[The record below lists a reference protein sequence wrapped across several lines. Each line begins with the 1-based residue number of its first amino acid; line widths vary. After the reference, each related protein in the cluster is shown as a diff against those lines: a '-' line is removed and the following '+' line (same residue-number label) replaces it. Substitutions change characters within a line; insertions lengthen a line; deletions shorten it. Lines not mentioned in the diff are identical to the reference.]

1 MKLKASKVRRN
12 LLFSLILISVS
23 TLASLLLVEAGMH
36 IAGFDYARVWE
47 PDAELG
53 WRHVPGAR
61 RLWTEEGRG
70 LIEINSLGQRD
81 RERVIPKPS
90 GTFRIAVYGDSMT
103 EAVQVD
109 LNDTFTSLLEEFLQK
124 AGYSVEVLN
133 FGVNGYSPI
142 QELLLLKKEGPK
154 YAADLVILA
163 TYLDNDVSGCHPA
176 LNVSQGGVPFYR
188 SYGKEGDFDF
198 SRSRSSYDDYHREPL
213 YTIRYYS
220 RIYRWLSA
228 LRWQL
233 MEGEN
238 RLKPNE
244 FPKRHLLYGLSLS
257 EEWREAWNLYEQ
269 AIKEFAAETRRQG
282 AQFLILSVPAPWVA
296 REDAWNMILEKY
308 PSMRSKK
315 WDVLGPERRL
325 ENFASEQGLH
335 LLSPYRAFSEAWSS
349 GQLYWG
355 HLGHMTPRGHKVMAR
370 VIEEYL
376 LNSHII
382 PEWAV
387 QRTPG

>member
-1 MKLKASKVRRN
+1 MVRRK
-12 LLFSLILISVS
+12 LVFSLILIGVS
-23 TLASLLLVEAGMH
+23 TLASLLIVEIGMH

-81 RERVIPKPS
+81 RERVIPKPP
-90 GTFRIAVYGDSMT
+90 GTFRIVVYGDSMT

-109 LNDTFTSLLEEFLQK
+109 LKDTFTYLLEESLQK
-124 AGYSVEVLN
+124 AGYRVEVLN
-133 FGVNGYSPI
+133 LGVNGYSPI
-142 QELLLLKKEGPK
+142 QELLLLKKEGPA

-163 TYLDNDVSGCHPA
+163 TYLDNDVSGSHPA

-188 SYGKEGDFDF
+188 SYGEEGSFDF
-198 SRSRSSYDDYHREPL
+198 SRTRSSYDDYHREPL

-228 LRWQL
+228 LRWKL

-244 FPKRHLLYGLSLS
+244 FPKRHLFYGLSLS
-257 EEWREAWNLYEQ
+257 EEWEEAWRLYQQ
-269 AIKEFAAETRRQG
+269 AIKEFAAETERQG
-282 AQFLILSVPAPWVA
+282 AQLLILSVPAPWVA
-296 REDAWNMILEKY
+296 SEEAWNMILESY
-308 PSMRSKK
+308 PAMRSKK

-325 ENFASEQGLH
+325 ANFASEHGLH
-335 LLSPYRAFSEAWSS
+335 LLSPYRAFSEAWSNDP
-349 GQLYWG
+349 LFWG

-376 LNSHII
+376 LKSHIMAKQYRS
-382 PEWAV
+382 PVSALAL
-387 QRTPG
+387 TAN